1 MLLSLAFVYFSKIGK
16 TEISEELLAYK
27 CIYDLLFVN
36 FPLTVSLSLSLVCPS
51 ANLKHCKHIFVEAPL
66 HPLIMC

>member
-1 MLLSLAFVYFSKIGK
+1 MYIEDSSN
-16 TEISEELLAYK
+16 
-27 CIYDLLFVN
+27 YDLLFVN

-51 ANLKHCKHIFVEAPL
+51 ANLKHYKHIFVEAPL